1 MGVYCKTN
9 RLGTSVLILY
19 FVYVFV
25 SAILPCP
32 CILQF
37 DYILIFCLCIS
48 FFYILPLFLYFVFVI
63 VCASCQR
70 FEGPCPDLGWFLSCQ
85 QPSPIPIHSLTSPS
99 HPSAANHSAAIRA
112 STNQER
118 ACGVYIR
125 ARAGARNQS
134 LVGTRRVSIV
144 VSMAKLSFGMDFI
157 LSSSCTSETSKMDTK
172 QLIMGRISQSPS
184 PGSQGSLSPSG
195 SPSPPISPP
204 ASPPSSPPFYPHMP
218 AFLLNRLSTSS
229 PSSSPPFLPLK
240 CTLRKHRSD
249 RKPRTPFTTQQL
261 GRLEKKYQE
270 KTYLSIAERAEF
282 AASLNITE
290 TQIKIWFQ
298 NRRAKAKRIAEAEV
312 YTSTFASSPSFPS
325 SFPSL
330 IPPSLLPGVLAGR
343 GLQFPM

>member
-1 MGVYCKTN
+1 
-9 RLGTSVLILY
+9 
-19 FVYVFV
+19 
-25 SAILPCP
+25 
-32 CILQF
+32 
-37 DYILIFCLCIS
+37 
-48 FFYILPLFLYFVFVI
+48 
-63 VCASCQR
+63 
-70 FEGPCPDLGWFLSCQ
+70 
-85 QPSPIPIHSLTSPS
+85 
-99 HPSAANHSAAIRA
+99 
-112 STNQER
+112 
-118 ACGVYIR
+118 
-125 ARAGARNQS
+125 
-134 LVGTRRVSIV
+134 
-144 VSMAKLSFGMDFI
+144 
-157 LSSSCTSETSKMDTK
+157 
-172 QLIMGRISQSPS
+172 MGRMQSSS

-195 SPSPPISPP
+195 SPP
-204 ASPPSSPPFYPHMP
+204 SPPFYPHMP

>member
-1 MGVYCKTN
+1 MYVYVQCAAS
-9 RLGTSVLILY
+9 RSRARVLIL
-19 FVYVFV
+19 
-25 SAILPCP
+25 
-32 CILQF
+32 
-37 DYILIFCLCIS
+37 
-48 FFYILPLFLYFVFVI
+48 
-63 VCASCQR
+63 
-70 FEGPCPDLGWFLSCQ
+70 GLGWFAPVNSH
-85 QPSPIPIHSLTSPS
+85 PPIPIHSLTSS
-99 HPSAANHSAAIRA
+99 LAAAANHSAAIPP
-112 STNQER
+112 STNQHR
-118 ACGVYIR
+118 AAGVYKGER
-125 ARAGARNQS
+125 GGARNQS

-157 LSSSCTSETSKMDTK
+157 LSSSCTSESKMDTK
-172 QLIMGRISQSPS
+172 QLMGRMQSSS

-195 SPSPPISPP
+195 SPSPPMSPP